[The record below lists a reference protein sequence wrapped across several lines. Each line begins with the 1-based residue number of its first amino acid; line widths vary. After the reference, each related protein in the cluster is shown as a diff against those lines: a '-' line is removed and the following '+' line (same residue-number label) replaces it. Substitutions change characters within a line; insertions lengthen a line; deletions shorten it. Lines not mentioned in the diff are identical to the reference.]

1 MAGCPSESDR
11 GRADTVRDKVRS
23 DYSRIASAV
32 DPTVSETSQAGCC
45 DRQATS
51 DRATVVAEALGYDAE
66 TLGQLPGTA
75 NLGLSCGNPT
85 AVAALQE
92 GQVVLDLGS
101 GAGFDC
107 FVAGP
112 KVGASGR
119 VIGVDMTPE
128 MLAKARG
135 NLVDYQ
141 ARTGL
146 ANVEFR
152 LGEIEHIPAAD
163 CSLDVVIS
171 NCVIN
176 LSPDKAQVWTEVAR
190 VLKPD
195 GRVAVSDMALWQPL
209 PESVSDIAGTWSSCI
224 AGAIEM
230 ENYRSLVE
238 AMGLT
243 DVRIVPRPDH
253 EASIEACED
262 PLYQQLAAALPPGTA
277 LTDYLASVDV
287 TARKPGSVVGA

>member
-1 MAGCPSESDR
+1 MAGCGNESDR
-11 GRADTVRDKVRS
+11 GRDGTARDQVRQ
-23 DYSRIASAV
+23 DYSQI
-32 DPTVSETSQAGCC
+32 VSEADPNDSGTGKTGCC
-45 DRQATS
+45 DNEATS
-51 DRATVVAEALGYDAE
+51 DRATWVAEALGYDSE
-66 TLGQLPGTA
+66 TLGQLPDDA

-128 MLAKARG
+128 MLAKARS
-135 NLVDYQ
+135 NLDDYQ

-163 CSLDVVIS
+163 RSVDVIIS

-176 LSPDKAQVWTEVAR
+176 LSPAKAQVWAEVAR

-209 PESVSDIAGTWSSCI
+209 PESVDDVAGAWSGCI

-230 ENYRSLVE
+230 ADYRSIVE
-238 AMGLT
+238 ATGLT
-243 DVRIVPRPDH
+243 DVQIVPRPDH
-253 EASIEACED
+253 DASIEACED
-262 PLYQQLAAALPPGTA
+262 PLYQQLAEALPPGMA

-287 TARKPGSVVGA
+287 TARKPG

>member
-1 MAGCPSESDR
+1 MAGCGNESDR
-11 GRADTVRDKVRS
+11 GRDGTARDQVRQ
-23 DYSRIASAV
+23 DYSQI
-32 DPTVSETSQAGCC
+32 VSEADPNDSGTGKTGCC
-45 DRQATS
+45 GSEATS
-51 DRATVVAEALGYDAE
+51 DRATWVAEALGYDSE
-66 TLGQLPGTA
+66 TLGQLPDDA

-128 MLAKARG
+128 MLAKARS
-135 NLVDYQ
+135 NLDDYQ

-163 CSLDVVIS
+163 RSVDVIIS

-176 LSPDKAQVWTEVAR
+176 LSPAKAQVWAEVAR

-209 PESVSDIAGTWSSCI
+209 PESVDDVAGAWSGCI

-230 ENYRSLVE
+230 ADYRSIVE
-238 AMGLT
+238 ATGLT
-243 DVRIVPRPDH
+243 DVQIAPRPDH
-253 EASIEACED
+253 DASIEACED
-262 PLYQQLAAALPPGTA
+262 PLYQQLAEALPPGMA

-287 TARKPGSVVGA
+287 TARKPG